1 MSVEH
6 ARPVAAGPGGLD
18 LTPFARLVCRHSDY
32 EIHYVQLNMT
42 VANIQ
47 LPLRLA
53 VAAFVRT
60 PMENDACP
68 SLTEMAVVAIPDEI
82 RKSSLVLTSG
92 QVLFPFED
100 SPYITHNG
108 VILHGRSAPQRAM
121 VYRILYQTEC
131 LPSPGCAVALGQ
143 ARPPEP
149 GEAVGAFP
157 FMQLHTLPAVPMTIN
172 RPAPPIPPWLKPQPV
187 PPASLLPHAQ
197 PGGLEGARSLP
208 PVEAPL
214 PSAQLGVY
222 ALQALTE
229 QDVLAGHATP
239 HARLLRELITRAR
252 NVHALACDIP
262 RTLQN
267 LHSNHQQLYVQP
279 GIDACCTL
287 TSEMDTILGA
297 APGIIITT

>member
-6 ARPVAAGPGGLD
+6 ARPVAVGPGGLD
-18 LTPFARLVCRHSDY
+18 LTPFSRLVCRHSDY
-32 EIHYVQLNMT
+32 EIHYVQLNVT
-42 VANIQ
+42 VANTQ

-53 VAAFVRT
+53 GAAFVRT
-60 PMENDACP
+60 PMDDGTGP
-68 SLTEMAVVAIPDEI
+68 TPTEMAVVAIPHEV
-82 RKSSLVLTSG
+82 RKSSLVITSV

-108 VILHGRSAPQRAM
+108 VILHGRNAPQRAM
-121 VYRILYQTEC
+121 VYRVLYQTEC

-143 ARPPEP
+143 TRPPEP
-149 GEAVGAFP
+149 GEAFGTFP
-157 FMQLHTLPAVPMTIN
+157 FMQLHTLPAVPTTIN

-187 PPASLLPHAQ
+187 PPASLLPYAQ
-197 PGGLEGARSLP
+197 PGSLKEARSLP
-208 PVEAPL
+208 PAEAPL

-229 QDVLAGHATP
+229 QDVIAGHATP
-239 HARLLRELITRAR
+239 HARLLRELVTRAR
-252 NVHALACDIP
+252 TVRALAYDIQ

-267 LHSNHQQLYVQP
+267 LHSNHQHLHVQP
-279 GIDACCTL
+279 GINACCTL
-287 TSEMDTILGA
+287 TSEMDMILGA